1 MSTLTK
7 TQKVTSVAAAVSA
20 ALAGYTTTQA
30 QLEEIVVTATKKAE
44 ILQDIAGSVQAIT
57 EDQLKKAQV
66 VNMEDYAKLIPSMSY
81 VNYTPGTGKVYFRGI
96 ADDNGT
102 FIAEESTALYID
114 EQPVTQAGMAV
125 DVRMIDIARIEAL
138 AGPQGSLYGSSAQSG
153 TIRIITNKPD
163 PSGFSASTDV
173 TLRASATSPR
183 NEDSWEVSGMVN
195 VPISDN
201 FAIRAVGFTAT
212 DGGYVD
218 VVDGNSARFGL
229 NNNSSFN
236 PSAVREDVNTCLL
249 YTSDAADE

>member
-44 ILQDIAGSVQAIT
+44 SLQDIAGSVQAIT

-163 PSGFSASTDV
+163 PSGFSASTDL

-183 NEDSWEVSGMVN
+183 NEDSWEISGMVN

-218 VVDGNSARFGL
+218 VVDGQSARFGL
-229 NNNSSFN
+229 NNNLS
-236 PSAVREDVNTCLL
+236 LIHI
-249 YTSDAADE
+249 

>member
-20 ALAGYTTTQA
+20 ALAGYTTSQA

-44 ILQDIAGSVQAIT
+44 SLQDIAGSVQAIT

-102 FIAEESTALYID
+102 FISEESTALYID

-163 PSGFSASTDV
+163 PSGFAATTDI
-173 TLRASATSPR
+173 TMRASATSPR
-183 NEDSWEVSGMVN
+183 NEDSWEISGMVN

-201 FAIRAVGFTAT
+201 FAIRAVGFSAT

-218 VVDGNSARFGL
+218 VVDGQSARFGL
-229 NNNSSFN
+229 VNNLS
-236 PSAVREDVNTCLL
+236 LIHI
-249 YTSDAADE
+249 